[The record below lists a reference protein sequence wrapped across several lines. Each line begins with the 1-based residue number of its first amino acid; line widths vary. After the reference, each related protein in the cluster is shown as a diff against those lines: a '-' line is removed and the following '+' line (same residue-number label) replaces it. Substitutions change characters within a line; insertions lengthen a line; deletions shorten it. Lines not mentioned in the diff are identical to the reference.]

1 MLTPA
6 NNETREF
13 AQMCQGRFTGDPSHD
28 FEVTK
33 YSTTNEDT
41 EEENIEEFKVNISK
55 NFDEIRIFLQSL
67 LREEERL
74 AATLA
79 NIEQDALIIPR
90 GAYVLQPN
98 GDVERNR
105 TFEG

>member
-1 MLTPA
+1 M
-6 NNETREF
+6 
-13 AQMCQGRFTGDPSHD
+13 
-28 FEVTK
+28 TK
-33 YSTTNEDT
+33 LS
-41 EEENIEEFKVNISK
+41 FLKS
-55 NFDEIRIFLQSL
+55 IFIQTL

-90 GAYVLQPN
+90 GAYILQPN

-105 TFEG
+105 TFEGQINNCLFFFLNKN

>member
-41 EEENIEEFKVNISK
+41 EEENIEEFKVNILK
-55 NFDEIRIFLQSL
+55 NSMKFESFFSL
-67 LREEERL
+67 Y
-74 AATLA
+74 
-79 NIEQDALIIPR
+79 
-90 GAYVLQPN
+90 YVKKN
-98 GDVERNR
+98 D
-105 TFEG
+105 